1 MSLIFAI
8 TGISF
13 IPLGSAKH
21 LTTATTL
28 GEDLVP
34 LQTTQIWQPVLFPYS
49 VKNAPPLA
57 APSLLLSQTLHS
69 LKSPVRHWYL
79 STIMYTVVF
88 HPVNDPI
95 SGWIHFRHK
104 LIQLTSCSIQ
114 PLLHNQMVGVNC
126 EASKCHSAAT
136 NATAVRSKHTNT
148 QTTTH
153 PHIMNNLWM
162 T

>member
-8 TGISF
+8 TDISF

-49 VKNAPPLA
+49 VKNAPPSA
-57 APSLLLSQTLHS
+57 ARSLLSQTLHS

-126 EASKCHSAAT
+126 EASEYYSAAQT
-136 NATAVRSKHTNT
+136 VHSKHTNT